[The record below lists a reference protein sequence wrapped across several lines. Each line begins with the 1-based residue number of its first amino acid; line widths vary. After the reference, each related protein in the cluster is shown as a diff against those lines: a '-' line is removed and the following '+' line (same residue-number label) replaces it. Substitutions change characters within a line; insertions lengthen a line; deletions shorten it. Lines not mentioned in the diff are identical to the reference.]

1 MTSRPR
7 VASTDQWLAPR
18 WRIRRGRES
27 IPSAPI
33 EDLRTAM
40 AAVLD
45 VELELIEAALRHT
58 DAEWLNHRAQG
69 GALIVEAATSRLS
82 HP

>member
-1 MTSRPR
+1 
-7 VASTDQWLAPR
+7 
-18 WRIRRGRES
+18 
-27 IPSAPI
+27 
-33 EDLRTAM
+33 M